1 MPTSYAEPTSEAVHE
16 TRSGRIS
23 ADPAFLE
30 LVRRRDR
37 LGFVVVGSIVVI
49 YFGYILLLAFAPG
62 LMRSHVTTTITA
74 GFPLGLGVLV
84 ATFLLVAFYVWRSRT
99 ILDRMS
105 DEIVNRIAP

>member
-16 TRSGRIS
+16 TRAGRIS

-30 LVRRRDR
+30 LIRRRDR

-84 ATFLLVAFYVWRSRT
+84 ATFLLVALYVWRSRM